1 MDRKAMVVERVYRKN
16 IRPQPP
22 QAKKGEGGIVGDMVE
37 VFDTKCW
44 KVVKVAKNNRVNIR
58 FLGSIQSKEFDECN
72 LRIRQAWDQNKWSMT
87 EKVQKKNKIR
97 YRSSDSKG
105 QLEASC
111 EEPYSKESKISCKRR
126 KSNIYVG
133 GPSMVNRWLYIQVD
147 KTSTNNSSTD
157 QPDPKMKKVTS
168 YGMHKSFESTKY
180 TDDSYQCSVASCS
193 FNKLSDSQ
201 NESSAELGEDVGDIS
216 EAESSF
222 PSLSGKKLSA
232 PLLEPDL
239 LDADIHQLE
248 LQAYKSTLQVL
259 YASGP
264 LSWEQESL
272 LTNLRLSLHIT
283 NEEHLQH
290 LRHLLSS

>member
-133 GPSMVNRWLYIQVD
+133 GPSMVNRWLYIQWLVVVS
-147 KTSTNNSSTD
+147 TSFRTVKMRVQRNLEKMLVIFPRQSHHFHLCLGKNS
-157 QPDPKMKKVTS
+157 Q
-168 YGMHKSFESTKY
+168 
-180 TDDSYQCSVASCS
+180 
-193 FNKLSDSQ
+193 
-201 NESSAELGEDVGDIS
+201 
-216 EAESSF
+216 
-222 PSLSGKKLSA
+222 
-232 PLLEPDL
+232 
-239 LDADIHQLE
+239 
-248 LQAYKSTLQVL
+248 
-259 YASGP
+259 
-264 LSWEQESL
+264 
-272 LTNLRLSLHIT
+272 
-283 NEEHLQH
+283 
-290 LRHLLSS
+290 RHY